1 MVAPARKRAEV
12 AIRWG
17 LLAAPVVV
25 MVLLAWSRRWMSDDG
40 FINLRVVEQLLAGNG
55 PVFNAGERVEIAT
68 SPLWVA
74 VLAALA
80 AVTPWI
86 PLAWTAVILGIA
98 ATGLGLVAA
107 MAGALRLAG
116 GDGRAGLAVPLG
128 VLVVVALPPFW
139 DFASSGLETG
149 LSLAWI
155 GGCWYLLAGEAS
167 ARHWATAV
175 VCGLGPLVRPDLA
188 VFTAA
193 FLAVLL
199 LVPRSRPIW
208 SRLATVAA
216 AGVLPGLWQ
225 VFRMGYY
232 GALVPNTAFAKE
244 ASLARWDQG
253 WLYLGE
259 FTTTYGA
266 AIPLVALL
274 VLAVVPRAVRWFR
287 LADGYR
293 GALVVAPV
301 AAGVVHWLY
310 VVRVGGDFM
319 HARLLLPGL
328 FAFLLPVAVVDLPSV
343 RSGRRLAAV
352 ATSGAL
358 AVVATWALV
367 VGIGVR
373 VVDEG
378 IGPDGIVD
386 ERSHYVGSAGQAN
399 PVTVDDHRGNR
410 WVGYA
415 RTARQQAE
423 HDRPVLIVGEAG
435 FEDPSRWIDLQDGA
449 SRPVVAYPS
458 VGLLA
463 YGAGIGVHVSDE
475 LGLGDVVAGRQR
487 VEERGRP
494 GHEKQ
499 LHPAWTIARFADPSQ
514 ALPAGAPPGI
524 AISAA
529 RRALGCAELASA
541 LTAARAPLTFGHFVD
556 NLGAA
561 VRLHGAR
568 WPGDPIAASR
578 ELCDRGYAGG

>member
-1 MVAPARKRAEV
+1 MVAPARKRAEP
-12 AIRWG
+12 AIRWA
-17 LLAAPVVV
+17 LLAAPVVA
-25 MVLLAWSRRWMSDDG
+25 MLLLAWSRRWMSDDG

-74 VLAALA
+74 VLTAVAV
-80 AVTPWI
+80 VTPWI
-86 PLAWTAVILGIA
+86 ALGWIAVVLGIA
-98 ATGLGLVAA
+98 ATGLGMVAA
-107 MAGALRLAG
+107 LAGARRLRTGDRPAG
-116 GDGRAGLAVPLG
+116 PAVPLG

-155 GGCWYLLAGEAS
+155 GGCWYLLTGEAS
-167 ARHWATAV
+167 ARHWGTAV
-175 VCGLGPLVRPDLA
+175 LCGLGPLVRPDLA
-188 VFTAA
+188 VFSAA
-193 FLAVLL
+193 FLAVAL
-199 LVPRSRPIW
+199 LVPRRRPVW
-208 SRLATVAA
+208 SRLATIAA

-253 WLYLGE
+253 WRYLGD

-274 VLAVVPRAVRWFR
+274 VLAVVPLAVRWFR
-287 LADGYR
+287 LGDRYR
-293 GALVVAPV
+293 GVLVVAPV

-328 FAFLLPVAVVDLPSV
+328 FAFLLPVAVVDLPTL
-343 RSGRRLAAV
+343 RSGHRLAGF

-358 AVVATWALV
+358 AVVATWAVV

-373 VVDEG
+373 ADPGV

-386 ERSHYVGSAGQAN
+386 ERSHYVQSAGQAN
-399 PVTVDDHRGNR
+399 PVTFDDHRGNR

-423 HDRPVLIVGEAG
+423 RDRPVLIVGEAG
-435 FEDPSRWIDLQDGA
+435 FEDPSRWIALDDGA
-449 SRPVVAYPS
+449 RRPVVAYPS

-475 LGLGDVVAGRQR
+475 LGLGEVVAARQR

-514 ALPAGAPPGI
+514 TLPPEAPPAS

-529 RRALGCAELASA
+529 RRALGCGELAAVLS
-541 LTAARAPLTFGHFVD
+541 AARAPLTFGRFVD
-556 NLGAA
+556 NLGTA

-568 WPGDPIAASR
+568 WPADPLAAAR
-578 ELCDRGYAGG
+578 ELC

>member
-1 MVAPARKRAEV
+1 MVAPARERAEL

-17 LLAAPVVV
+17 LLAAPVVA
-25 MVLLAWSRRWMSDDG
+25 MLLLAWSRRWMSDDG
-40 FINLRVVEQLLAGNG
+40 FINLRVVEHLLAGNG

-74 VLAALA
+74 VLSVVGL
-80 AVTPWI
+80 VTPWVS
-86 PLAWTAVILGIA
+86 LAWPAVILGIA

-107 MAGALRLAG
+107 EAGALRMRPGAGTARLA
-116 GDGRAGLAVPLG
+116 LPLG

-155 GGCWYLLAGEAS
+155 GACWYLLTGEAS
-167 ARHWATAV
+167 ARHWGTAV
-175 VCGLGPLVRPDLA
+175 LCGLGPLVRPDLA
-188 VFTAA
+188 VFSAA

-208 SRLATVAA
+208 SRLGTIAA
-216 AGVLPGLWQ
+216 AGALPALWQ

-266 AIPLVALL
+266 AIPLVVLL
-274 VLAVVPRAVRWFR
+274 ALAVVPGAVRWFR
-287 LADGYR
+287 LGERYR
-293 GALVVAPV
+293 SALFVAPV

-328 FAFLLPVAVVDLPSV
+328 FAMVLPVAVVDLPRI
-343 RSGRRLAAV
+343 RSSPLAGV
-352 ATSGAL
+352 ATSA
-358 AVVATWALV
+358 AVVVVATWALV

-386 ERSHYVGSAGQAN
+386 ERSLYVGSAGHPN
-399 PVTVDDHRGNR
+399 PVTLEDYEENR
-410 WVGYA
+410 WVQNA

-423 HDRPVLIVGEAG
+423 DDRAVLIVGEDG
-435 FEDPSRWIDLQDGA
+435 FEDPSRWVALEDDA
-449 SRPVVAYPS
+449 WDPVVAHPN
-458 VGLLA
+458 VGLLG
-463 YGAGIGVHVSDE
+463 YGSGTGVHIVDQ
-475 LGLGDVVAGRQR
+475 LGLGDALTARQR
-487 VEERGRP
+487 LEDRGRP
-494 GHEKQ
+494 GHEKA
-499 LHPAWTIARFADPSQ
+499 LGRAWVFARFATASEVTAP
-514 ALPAGAPPGI
+514 GAPPAPAI
-524 AISAA
+524 AAA
-529 RRALGCAELASA
+529 TQALRCGEIAQVLA
-541 LTAARAPLTFGHFVD
+541 AAQEPLTLSRFVE
-556 NLGAA
+556 NLGVA
-561 VRLHGAR
+561 VSLHGAR
-568 WPGDPIAASR
+568 WPADPVAAVSEVCRVGD
-578 ELCDRGYAGG
+578 

>member
-17 LLAAPVVV
+17 LLAAPVVA

-74 VLAALA
+74 VLTAFA

-86 PLAWTAVILGIA
+86 PLAWTAVLLGIA

-107 MAGALRLAG
+107 EAGALRLAN
-116 GDGRAGLAVPLG
+116 GDRRAKVAVPLG

-167 ARHWATAV
+167 ARHWGTAV

-188 VFTAA
+188 IFTVA

-199 LVPRSRPIW
+199 LIPRSRPVW
-208 SRLATVAA
+208 SRLGTIAA

-232 GALVPNTAFAKE
+232 GALVPNTAFTKE

-274 VLAVVPRAVRWFR
+274 ILAVVPRAVRWFR
-287 LADGYR
+287 LGDRSR

-301 AAGVVHWLY
+301 AAGVIHWLY

-328 FAFLLPVAVVDLPSV
+328 FAFLLPVAVVDLAGV
-343 RSGRRLAAV
+343 RSGRRLAGV

-367 VGIGVR
+367 VGISVR
-373 VVDEG
+373 VGQEG
-378 IGPDGIVD
+378 IGLDGIVD
-386 ERSHYVGSAGQAN
+386 ERSLYVQSAGQPN
-399 PVTVDDHRGNR
+399 PVTLDDYEDNA
-410 WVGYA
+410 WVANA

-423 HDRPVLIVGEAG
+423 DDRAVLIVGEDG
-435 FEDPSRWIDLQDGA
+435 FDDPSRWVALEEDA
-449 SRPVVAYPS
+449 RRPVVAHPN
-458 VGLLA
+458 VGLLG
-463 YGAGIGVHVSDE
+463 YGSGTGVHIVDQ
-475 LGLGDVVAGRQR
+475 LGLGDALTARQR
-487 VEERGRP
+487 LEVRGRP
-494 GHEKQ
+494 GHEKA
-499 LHPAWTIARFADPSQ
+499 LGRPWIFARFADASAVTAP
-514 ALPAGAPPGI
+514 GAPPPP
-524 AISAA
+524 AVAAA
-529 RRALGCAELASA
+529 RRALGCGEIAQVLSA
-541 LTAARAPLTFGHFVD
+541 VEQPLTLPRFVD
-556 NLGAA
+556 NLGIALD
-561 VRLHGAR
+561 LHGAR
-568 WPGDPIAASR
+568 WPADPVAAAR
-578 ELCDRGYAGG
+578 ELC